1 MLPCLDLATPRGA
14 LLVQHYINKRILR
27 KTDSMLQSIRD
38 GIKGWLST
46 VIIGIIVVPFAFWGV
61 TSYFSGGGEV
71 TVAKVG
77 DGEIS
82 QRAFQRSYQSRYQAE
97 QRRLGDAADQI
108 DERALKFSVLENMV
122 STESLTQHVLD
133 DGYDVADAQLLTAL
147 QENPYLQENGR
158 FSETRYGQFLAAVG
172 MDAVSYEASL
182 RRSLRVGQL
191 QSGVTESM
199 PVTDAELER
208 LWKLQNQERTIAAA
222 TIDLA
227 ALAKKSK
234 VTDDAIKAWY
244 EEHAE
249 NYWSEEQIRVDY
261 VELNVADLSSRV
273 AVSEDELNARYEE
286 DKGRYITPEQ
296 RRASHILISSGDDAD
311 AAKTELEALKARIE
325 AGESFADLAKEHSD
339 DPGSATAGGDLGMV
353 GRGVMVKSFEEA
365 LFALA
370 ETGDISDLVET
381 QFGFHLIRL
390 DEIQA
395 EQGRS
400 FDDTR
405 LEIETVLREEKAEEL
420 YSELL
425 DQLSEMAYETPDNLT
440 DVAAALELEVRTSG
454 WFSRETGSGIS
465 AEPAVRKAAFG
476 NVVAQDDEN
485 SELIEVGDNT
495 AIVLRKNDYRASTQ
509 KPLADVREQIKTQLG
524 VELAIQKSLQM
535 TDAVLSAV
543 EEGKS
548 FAQAAKAQGLDVE
561 DHGAIKRDS
570 RLLGAA
576 ALQDAFSIERPKATK
591 ASVGTTVLADGNV
604 VIYAVSKVAEPVAD
618 AAALEKDKV
627 ELKAQLKTFR
637 GRAELFAT
645 LRDIREGT
653 DVKLYPDRL

>member
-1 MLPCLDLATPRGA
+1 
-14 LLVQHYINKRILR
+14 
-27 KTDSMLQSIRD
+27 MLQSIRD

>member
-1 MLPCLDLATPRGA
+1 
-14 LLVQHYINKRILR
+14 
-27 KTDSMLQSIRD
+27 MLQSIRD

-82 QRAFQRSYQSRYQAE
+82 QRAFQNSYQSRYQAE

-108 DERALKFSVLENMV
+108 DERALKFAVLENMV
-122 STESLTQHVLD
+122 STESLTQHVQK
-133 DGYDVADAQLLTAL
+133 DGYDVADDQLIAAL
-147 QENPYLQENGR
+147 QENTYLQENGR
-158 FSETRYGQFLAAVG
+158 FSETRYGQFLAAIG

-227 ALAKKSK
+227 ALAKESK
-234 VTDDAIKAWY
+234 VSDDDIQAWY

-261 VELNVADLSSRV
+261 VELDVADLGSRV
-273 AVSEDELNARYEE
+273 AISDDELKARYEE
-286 DKGRYITPEQ
+286 DKDRYITPEQ

-311 AAKTELEALKARIE
+311 AAKKELEALKARIE
-325 AGESFADLAKEHSD
+325 AGESFAELAKAHSD
-339 DPGSATAGGDLGMV
+339 DPGSATEGGDLGLV

-365 LFALA
+365 LFDLD
-370 ETGDISDLVET
+370 EEGDISDLVET
-381 QFGFHLIRL
+381 QFGFHLIKL

-400 FDDTR
+400 FEDTR

-440 DVAAALELEVRTSG
+440 EVAAALELEVRTSG
-454 WFSRETGSGIS
+454 WFSREAGSGIS
-465 AEPAVRKAAFG
+465 AESAVRKAAFD

-485 SELIEVGDNT
+485 SELIEIGDNT
-495 AIVLRKNDYRASTQ
+495 AIVLRKNDYRPSAQ
-509 KPLADVREQIKTQLG
+509 MPLADVREQIKTQLSL
-524 VELAIQKSLQM
+524 ELASQKSLEI
-535 TDAVLSAV
+535 TEAVLDAV
-543 EEGKS
+543 EDGRS
-548 FAQAAKAQGLDVE
+548 FSKAAKAQGLKVE

-570 RLLGAA
+570 RLLNAQ
-576 ALQDAFSIERPKATK
+576 ALRDAFAIERPEDGKP
-591 ASVGTTVLADGNV
+591 SVGSTVLPEGNV
-604 VIYAVSKVAEPVAD
+604 VIYAVTKVAEPTVD
-618 AAALEKDKV
+618 AETLEKDKAA
-627 ELKAQLKTFR
+627 LKAQLKTFR

-645 LRDIREGT
+645 LRDIREST
-653 DVKLYPDRL
+653 DVKLYLDRL